1 MRQVEYD
8 YATEPHSS
16 AIKAVYYNNKTKQ
29 LYVEFPGGRLAGYS
43 DVTPDEV
50 YDFVEA
56 DSVGSY
62 YARHIKG
69 AFRGINTD
77 GIELV
82 KQRTPAPSGVT
93 NAMSSGGF
101 TSSSG
106 FHAAPKHTFKV
117 TFTTVVTVDV
127 PADTIAQ
134 AITKVEQGNPGAVVT
149 EVKKV

>member
-1 MRQVEYD
+1 
-8 YATEPHSS
+8 
-16 AIKAVYYNNKTKQ
+16 
-29 LYVEFPGGRLAGYS
+29 
-43 DVTPDEV
+43 VTPDEV

-82 KQRTPAPSGVT
+82 KQRTPAPSGVASGVT